1 MQDKLVPAHVVFD
14 RWFIRIR
21 WIAIVILI
29 IATFV
34 VKDVLQFSIHAGP
47 IYILATILLLLN
59 CSHLVILRYILKRGG
74 PRVLPRIK
82 QDIHFQIISD
92 LVILTGIIHFSGGVE
107 NPLILFYF
115 LHMIIASSIFSTV
128 LSYIYAGLGLLSIGS
143 LAVLEYLEVL
153 PHYHLEGFVGAD
165 LYQNLLFLGGA
176 GFVFL
181 LTSFLVV
188 NLTHLIITKS
198 IKIEET
204 YVKTN
209 LELDNKD
216 KLRNEYVLRVTHD
229 IKGHLGAITSCL
241 EVLRSGI
248 SGPMNDRQQEF
259 VDRAGER
266 TQLLTKFIKDL
277 LNLTRKRLQ
286 KVQEFE
292 EVSLYTIIDKVL
304 ATAQILAHDKSIEIN
319 SFIDKNIGPV
329 IGNPFALE
337 ELYSN
342 LLLNAIKYTP
352 AKGHI
357 ELNIRNRFDHVLNE
371 ISDSGIGIP
380 REDLPKVFDE
390 FFRAGNAPKDI
401 KSGSGLGLSIVKQ
414 IVEDHKGRIW
424 VSSELGVWTRF
435 TFTLPKNPNLVV

>member
-1 MQDKLVPAHVVFD
+1 MIGA
-14 RWFIRIR
+14 
-21 WIAIVILI
+21 
-29 IATFV
+29 
-34 VKDVLQFSIHAGP
+34 FS
-47 IYILATILLLLN
+47 L
-59 CSHLVILRYILKRGG
+59 
-74 PRVLPRIK
+74 
-82 QDIHFQIISD
+82 
-92 LVILTGIIHFSGGVE
+92 
-107 NPLILFYF
+107 
-115 LHMIIASSIFSTV
+115 
-128 LSYIYAGLGLLSIGS
+128 
-143 LAVLEYLEVL
+143 LEYLDVL

-165 LYQNLLFLGGA
+165 LYKNILFLGGG
-176 GFVFL
+176 GFIFL
-181 LTSFLVV
+181 LTSVLIV

-198 IKIEET
+198 VKIEET

-229 IKGHLGAITSCL
+229 IKGHLGAIFSCL
-241 EVLRSGI
+241 EVVRSGI
-248 SGPMNDRQQEF
+248 AGPLNDQQQEF
-259 VDRAGER
+259 VNRAGER
-266 TQLLTKFIKDL
+266 TQLLSTFIKDL

-286 KVQEFE
+286 KDQEFE
-292 EVSLYTIIDKVL
+292 EVSLQVIIEKVL
-304 ATAQILAHDKSIEIN
+304 ANAQILAHDKSIQIN
-319 SFIDKNIGPV
+319 SFIDKNIGPI

-380 REDLPKVFDE
+380 KEDLPKVFDE
-390 FFRAGNAPKDI
+390 FFRAGNAPKDT

-414 IVEDHKGRIW
+414 IVEVHKGRIW
-424 VSSELGVWTRF
+424 VSSELGIWTRF